1 MSILFSAG
9 EIFDIA
15 IQIER
20 NGAAFYH
27 AAAEAVSDPKACAE
41 LLDLAKMEEGHEV
54 VFGELKNQLIDSA
67 EPPEWYDSE
76 DEAALYLEN
85 FTSGRVFD
93 MTLPATIQITQET
106 TLHTLLEFALQRERD
121 SIAFFTGMQTLVPP
135 AQGADKITAII
146 RQEMGH
152 VTLIGRRLAE
162 LGPAKAGH

>member
-1 MSILFSAG
+1 MSILFNAG

-27 AAAEAVSDPKACAE
+27 AAANVVADSKARAE

-54 VFGELKNQLIDSA
+54 VFSTLKSELIDSA
-67 EPPEWYDSE
+67 EPPEWYDGE

-85 FTSGRVFD
+85 FTEGKVFD
-93 MTLPATIQITQET
+93 MTLPVSFQITKET
-106 TLHTLLEFALQRERD
+106 KLHTLLEFALQRERD
-121 SIAFFTGMQTLVPP
+121 SIAFFAGMQTLVPL
-135 AQGADKITAII
+135 AQGADKISAII

-152 VTLIGRRLAE
+152 VTLISNRLAE
-162 LGPAKAGH
+162 LGPAIAGH